1 MKAASGF
8 LRKANQLVAAFRFG
22 VGMGK
27 LSAHPRLSTHL
38 SSHYPNLYANTLQRV
53 ALGEAHV

>member
-22 VGMGK
+22 VGMVK
-27 LSAHPRLSTHL
+27 LSATP
-38 SSHYPNLYANTLQRV
+38 
-53 ALGEAHV
+53 ALITALF

>member
-27 LSAHPRLSTHL
+27 LSAHPRLSPHF
-38 SSHYPNLYANTLQRV
+38 SSDYLILDANTLQRV